1 MMGVEGAKVKIVID
15 YLIPKFFEADQL
27 KTSLI
32 LRLLFPSHNVNSHL
46 DLLPLYIVLALGGG
60 LYTMGVKQAGRK
72 KVDKPFVM
80 IFNTRLCI

>member
-60 LYTMGVKQAGRK
+60 YILWELNRPGERK
-72 KVDKPFVM
+72 WINHLV
-80 IFNTRLCI
+80 